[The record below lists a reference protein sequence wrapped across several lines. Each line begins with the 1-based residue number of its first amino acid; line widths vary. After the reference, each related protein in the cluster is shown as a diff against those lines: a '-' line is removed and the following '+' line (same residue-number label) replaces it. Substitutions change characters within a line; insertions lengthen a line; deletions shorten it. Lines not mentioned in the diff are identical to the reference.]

1 MKRLI
6 SGLVFIF
13 MLIQPVSATE
23 ASETATKEA
32 FDLSSS
38 LWIALAVGAVIAL
51 IVVLYLRSQLKSV
64 HFQDQA
70 GDYVVPNSLNVT
82 RSQDVFLYQTVTRVE
97 KPQNNSKKR

>member
-6 SGLVFIF
+6 CGLAIMF
-13 MLIQPVSATE
+13 MLIQPVSAAE
-23 ASETATKEA
+23 SSATSTTEA
-32 FDLSSS
+32 FDVRSS
-38 LWIALAVGAVIAL
+38 LLVALIVGAVIAL